1 MQITVDGIA
10 PVVYLEGERIRKM
23 DGGSTELSWTM
34 SDDMTE
40 AALLGSRIELFEVKD
55 ETDLLSREHVET
67 IELGPGVTSATV
79 EIADGAMYQAEVHVI
94 DAVGNESI
102 ATVLLDSENGCGCA
116 AGGGSTGL
124 TTLVVGLGLLLVLR
138 RRRR

>member
-1 MQITVDGIA
+1 MKQETIYGIR
-10 PVVYLEGERIRKM
+10 PVVEALESGRR
-23 DGGSTELSWTM
+23 
-34 SDDMTE
+34 
-40 AALLGSRIELFEVKD
+40 RVFE
-55 ETDLLSREHVET
+55 
-67 IELGPGVTSATV
+67 
-79 EIADGAMYQAEVHVI
+79 VI